1 MCLCWVCGLV
11 VDYGLW
17 VGDELGF
24 WGLVWGFCGLFG
36 VMCALV
42 FWVWDWWLVWFSC
55 EVDCGCWLID

>member
-1 MCLCWVCGLV
+1 MWAVAWFWVWVCLCWVCGLV

-36 VMCALV
+36 CDVRLGVLGVGLV
-42 FWVWDWWLVWFSC
+42 ACVV
-55 EVDCGCWLID
+55 